1 MAINIARRNFITVLG
16 GTVFTWPRT
25 GARATAGDSSN
36 RICQEWTTA
45 RAAVFTRS
53 PIGREASISSLIV
66 LVHDNLSD
74 GFEH

>member
-1 MAINIARRNFITVLG
+1 MAINIARELYYRSWRHGVH
-16 GTVFTWPRT
+16 VAAH
-25 GARATAGDSSN
+25 GARATAGDFSN

-66 LVHDNLSD
+66 LVHHNLFD
-74 GFEH
+74 GFEL